1 MYTADLAN
9 CVSYGAQVLRLL
21 PETEVIARTTAGMH
35 AARAFRVSGDVTAP
49 AELRWVG
56 FDSVVEEA
64 RRTAFGMA
72 VTPDSVQSLVGPA
85 AVGKIAVRANR
96 TVRARP
102 GLLLGLIVVA
112 FMLAF
117 FSLAQQVRVSATTY
131 DIGRLQVERE
141 RLDAR
146 LQELDSDVSRLG
158 REPAVRKLALDA
170 GLGELGEPLVL
181 PAR

>member
-1 MYTADLAN
+1 MAVYQGARPYTI
-9 CVSYGAQVLRLL
+9 GL
-21 PETEVIARTTAGMH
+21 PGRPRFFESPAPTLPRRR
-35 AARAFRVSGDVTAP
+35 ARA
-49 AELRWVG
+49 
-56 FDSVVEEA
+56 
-64 RRTAFGMA
+64 
-72 VTPDSVQSLVGPA
+72 
-85 AVGKIAVRANR
+85 AVRADR

-117 FSLAQQVRVSATTY
+117 FSLAQQVRVSATSY

>member
-1 MYTADLAN
+1 MAVYQ
-9 CVSYGAQVLRLL
+9 GAR
-21 PETEVIARTTAGMH
+21 ARTIGLPSRPRLFEAPDLP
-35 AARAFRVSGDVTAP
+35 AALPRRRARA
-49 AELRWVG
+49 
-56 FDSVVEEA
+56 
-64 RRTAFGMA
+64 
-72 VTPDSVQSLVGPA
+72 
-85 AVGKIAVRANR
+85 AVRANR

-131 DIGRLQVERE
+131 DIGRLQVDRE

-146 LQELDSDVSRLG
+146 LQELDSDLSRLG

-170 GLGELGEPLVL
+170 GLGELGEALVL

>member
-1 MYTADLAN
+1 MRAD
-9 CVSYGAQVLRLL
+9 R
-21 PETEVIARTTAGMH
+21 
-35 AARAFRVSGDVTAP
+35 RAT
-49 AELRWVG
+49 
-56 FDSVVEEA
+56 
-64 RRTAFGMA
+64 
-72 VTPDSVQSLVGPA
+72 
-85 AVGKIAVRANR
+85 
-96 TVRARP
+96 ARP

-146 LQELDSDVSRLG
+146 LQEITSDVSRLG

-170 GLGELGEPLVL
+170 GLGQLGEVVML

>member
-1 MYTADLAN
+1 VAVYE
-9 CVSYGAQVLRLL
+9 GARPRTISLPGRPRLIDATVLPRRR
-21 PETEVIARTTAGMH
+21 AR
-35 AARAFRVSGDVTAP
+35 S
-49 AELRWVG
+49 
-56 FDSVVEEA
+56 
-64 RRTAFGMA
+64 
-72 VTPDSVQSLVGPA
+72 
-85 AVGKIAVRANR
+85 AVRAHR
-96 TVRARP
+96 TAASRP

-117 FSLAQQVRVSATTY
+117 FSLAQQVRVSATSY

-146 LQELDSDVSRLG
+146 LQEITSDVSRLG

-170 GLGELGEPLVL
+170 GLGQLGEVVLL

>member
-1 MYTADLAN
+1 VAVYE
-9 CVSYGAQVLRLL
+9 GARPRTIALPRRPRIIDVPLL
-21 PETEVIARTTAGMH
+21 PRRR
-35 AARAFRVSGDVTAP
+35 ARAAVR
-49 AELRWVG
+49 
-56 FDSVVEEA
+56 A
-64 RRTAFGMA
+64 RRTA
-72 VTPDSVQSLVGPA
+72 T
-85 AVGKIAVRANR
+85 
-96 TVRARP
+96 ARP

-131 DIGRLQVERE
+131 DIGRLQVEQE

-146 LQELDSDVSRLG
+146 LQEITSDVSRLG

-170 GLGELGEPLVL
+170 GLGQLGEVVML